1 MNANKPQEEV
11 QQTDDFLEF
20 IEILE
25 QIEVNEEAIARNVSS
40 VNTHDG
46 SPLLF

>member
-1 MNANKPQEEV
+1 MNTNKLQEEV

-25 QIEVNEEAIARNVSS
+25 QIEVSEEAVARNGSGVS
-40 VNTHDG
+40 TPDG